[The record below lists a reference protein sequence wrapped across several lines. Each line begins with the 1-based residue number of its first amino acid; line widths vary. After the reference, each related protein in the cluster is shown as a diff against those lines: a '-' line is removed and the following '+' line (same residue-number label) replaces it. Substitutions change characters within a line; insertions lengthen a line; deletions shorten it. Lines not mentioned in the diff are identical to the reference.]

1 MSKEWLDTVRSDGA
15 PTLSLADSINELHR
29 YTNATSVQLS
39 DLSSYGIYEI
49 TGDGDKGA
57 SAFLQG
63 QFCNDIASA
72 SPTQAQITGYCTPKG
87 RLLALPTILG
97 FEGGYRLL
105 VPDDVAE
112 AFIKRLRMFTIGYS
126 VTIRRLDDWVALGLT
141 VESINTSDPLA
152 DLLGALPVGVMSVS
166 TGQNSQIIRWHDCYT
181 SNDRR
186 ARYLRIAPVEQ
197 QLPVWHAVEA
207 GSKHSDKAWRLS
219 DVSAGVPCI
228 TKEVVEAFVPQMV
241 NLQLIDAL
249 SFTKG
254 CYPGQEIVA
263 RMQYLGKLKRHMRV
277 FRANIDASTIDI
289 NDCLKPGNTIR
300 SGADDA
306 AGIIVD
312 AMPMSDAAAL
322 ILAVTKVTAN
332 EAEFALGEMTLEGLD
347 MPYELP
353 SLSVA

>member
-1 MSKEWLDTVRSDGA
+1 MSKEWLDTVRNDGA
-15 PTLSLADSINELHR
+15 PALPLADSLNDLSR
-29 YTNATSVQLS
+29 YTSSSSVQLS
-39 DLSSYGIYEI
+39 DMSSYGVYEI
-49 TGDGDKGA
+49 TGDDA

-63 QFCNDIASA
+63 QFCNDLAIA

-112 AFIKRLRMFTIGYS
+112 AFIKRLSMFIMAAK
-126 VTIRRLDDWVALGLT
+126 VTVRRLDDWIALGITADSANSGGL
-141 VESINTSDPLA
+141 LA
-152 DLLGALPVGVMSVS
+152 DQLGALPVGVMSVS
-166 TGQNSQIIRWHDCYT
+166 TGQSRQVIRWHDCHA
-181 SNDRR
+181 SKDRR
-186 ARYLRIAPVEQ
+186 ARYLSIAPVDQ
-197 QLPVWHAVEA
+197 QLAVWHAVEA
-207 GSKHSDKAWRLS
+207 GSKHTDKAWRLS
-219 DVSAGVPCI
+219 DISAGVPSI
-228 TKEVVEAFVPQMV
+228 TKAVVEAFVPQMV
-241 NLQLIDAL
+241 NLQLINAL

-277 FRANIDASTIDI
+277 FRANLDASNTDI
-289 NDCLKPGNTIR
+289 NDCLERGNTIR
-300 SGADDA
+300 SGPDDA

-312 AMPMSDAAAL
+312 AMPMSESAAL

-332 EAEFALGEMTLEGLD
+332 DAEFVLGELTLEGLD

-353 SLSVA
+353 SLNVA